1 MIRIVITL
9 MAAFVLLGCAAAAF
23 WYQDLQYAIP
33 TPRPPDLVQISI
45 GKEVELANLL
55 PITMQRNKA
64 QFLHFFNPS
73 CPCSRFNVDHLQYLT
88 RHYSTDVQF
97 IAVLQVEKDE
107 YAAALEKFRDL
118 KLNIEAVIDTTGAI
132 ADYCGVYSTPQ
143 AVILD
148 NTWHLYYRGN
158 YNLSRFCTNTST
170 EFARIALDSLV
181 KGAKPPVFEQKEAI
195 VAYGCELPANLVQEK
210 P

>member
-1 MIRIVITL
+1 MIRIIATL

-45 GKEVELANLL
+45 GKQVGISNLL
-55 PITMQRNKA
+55 PITMQRGKA
-64 QFLHFFNPS
+64 QFLHFFNPG

-88 RHYSTDVQF
+88 RHYSATVQF

-107 YAAALEKFRDL
+107 YEAALEKFRDL
-118 KLNIEAVIDTTGAI
+118 KLNMQAVIDTNGAI

-143 AVILD
+143 AVIL
-148 NTWHLYYRGN
+148 NSTFHLYYRGN

-170 EFARIALDSLV
+170 EFARIALDSLL
-181 KGAKPPVFEQKEAI
+181 KGAKPPVFEKEAI

-210 P
+210 Q